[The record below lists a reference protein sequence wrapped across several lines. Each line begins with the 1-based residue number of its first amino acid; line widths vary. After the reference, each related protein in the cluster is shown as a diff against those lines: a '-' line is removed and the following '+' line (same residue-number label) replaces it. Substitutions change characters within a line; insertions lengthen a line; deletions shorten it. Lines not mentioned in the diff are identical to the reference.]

1 MRLFKNSYQCAL
13 SENDIFKHKDW
24 DFLYPLVITRINS
37 LISKYGL
44 SREAIQFG
52 YTSSNNLPII
62 TDSALFEPLEKDI
75 DEASKLFKARVGKF
89 LNRKKRIKSTI
100 KTPLKINLVFTN

>member
-1 MRLFKNSYQCAL
+1 M
-13 SENDIFKHKDW
+13 H
-24 DFLYPLVITRINS
+24 INS

-52 YTSSNNLPII
+52 YTSNNNLLII
-62 TDSALFEPLEKDI
+62 TNSALFEPLEKDI